1 MMTIRANPV
10 SILAIKV
17 NILAILLHL
26 VVSPSVLIVQPII
39 IAKKK
44 KRLREGLKNNIGIFH

>member
-26 VVSPSVLIVQPII
+26 VVSPSVLIVQLII

-44 KRLREGLKNNIGIFH
+44 EVKGRVKK

>member
-1 MMTIRANPV
+1 MMTILANPV

-26 VVSPSVLIVQPII
+26 VVSPSVLIVQLII
-39 IAKKK
+39 IAKK